1 MFVLLCSDFLGVEL
15 MESGASLDELSPWVL
30 RIVLDDKFIN
40 NRVQVDDNFSMAD
53 IAAKITV
60 TISLCVEL

>member
-1 MFVLLCSDFLGVEL
+1 MLLLFYFFADFLNVEL

-40 NRVQVDDNFSMAD
+40 NRVQVDEQFSIAN

-60 TISLCVEL
+60 